1 MLLRQ
6 INIFMDEAQIE
17 KVFTEANVRKSEV
30 GPGFKYI
37 YLYNFLFIFIRMKIE
52 YSIVYYG
59 AG

>member
-37 YLYNFLFIFIRMKIE
+37 YLYAFLTF
-52 YSIVYYG
+52 YSYF
-59 AG
+59 